1 MSDNKYLLF
10 VDESG
15 DHNLTKVDST
25 YPIFSL
31 GGLCISE
38 SIYEKFNKQIN
49 EFKLKQYGSDSIILH
64 SSELKRP
71 KDSRSD
77 PRNIFLLD
85 QNQRTLFYKELDE
98 KIIKDQNFAVVA
110 CFIHKQLHVD
120 YYSQPADPYYF
131 SFENIINR
139 VLWHIGGGRVEIIAE
154 KRSKELDDALYAEY
168 ERLKTTGS
176 KFHSSERISSDTS
189 LVCAAKSE
197 NINGLQIIDLI
208 LSCLTRHYL
217 GKTQKMIGNDLSPS
231 LIEEKYMRLSPT
243 FFPRVRKQT

>member
-1 MSDNKYLLF
+1 MSSNRYYLF

-15 DHNLTKVDST
+15 DHNLSKVDAT

-38 SIYEKFNKQIN
+38 SDYIKFNEVVN
-49 EFKLKQYGSDSIILH
+49 NFKIKHYGSSDIILH

-77 PRNIFLLD
+77 PRNLFLLD
-85 QNQRTLFYKELDE
+85 PAKREVFYRELDNE
-98 KIIKDQNFAVVA
+98 IIMLQEYAIVA

-139 VLWHIGGGRVEIIAE
+139 TLWHIGDATVEIIAE
-154 KRSKELDDALYAEY
+154 KRGHELDSALHAEY
-168 ERLKTTGS
+168 ERLKTTGT
-176 KFHSSERISSDTS
+176 KFHSNERVTNRTS
-189 LVCAAKSE
+189 LNCAAKAE
-197 NINGLQIIDLI
+197 NINGLQVIDLI
-208 LSCLTRHYL
+208 LSCLSRHYL
-217 GKTQKMIGNDLSPS
+217 GKTAKMVGNDITPS
-231 LIEEKYMRLSPT
+231 IVERKYMRQTPT
-243 FFPRVRKQT
+243 FFPRKRK

>member
-1 MSDNKYLLF
+1 MFNNKYLLF

-15 DHNLTKVDST
+15 DHNLSKVDKT

-38 SIYEKFNKQIN
+38 TAYEKLNVVVN
-49 EFKLKQYGSDSIILH
+49 DFKIKYYGSTDVVLH

-77 PRNIFLLD
+77 PRNLFLLD
-85 QNQRTLFYKELDE
+85 PVQRAVFYKEIDNV
-98 KIIKDQNFAVVA
+98 IIQEQKYSIVA

-139 VLWHIGGGRVEIIAE
+139 TLWNIGDSSVKIIAE
-154 KRSKELDDALYAEY
+154 KRGKELDTSLYAEY
-168 ERLKTTGS
+168 ERLKTTGT
-176 KFHSSERISSDTS
+176 KFHSSQKVTTKTS
-189 LVCAAKSE
+189 LTCASKAE
-197 NINGLQIIDLI
+197 NLNGLQIIDLM
-208 LSCLTRHYL
+208 LSALSRHYL
-217 GKTQKMIGNDLSPS
+217 GKTAKMVGNDISPS
-231 LIEEKYMRLSPT
+231 LIEKKYMRQTPT
-243 FFPRVRKQT
+243 FFPRKRK